1 MSQRPPHTAAQ
12 RHECSEEGQVPGK
25 SFRIKRLYTQVTQY
39 FDFKK
44 YEKETMN
51 QEVNYTQGMTQVP
64 VVGKWLKK
72 FLLWE
77 AGNLKHWATFQHF
90 SKTSK
95 EPHINQTF
103 SILDIYYVKSF

>member
-1 MSQRPPHTAAQ
+1 M
-12 RHECSEEGQVPGK
+12 PGK

-51 QEVNYTQGMTQVP
+51 QEVKYTQGMTQAP
-64 VVGKWLKK
+64 LVGKWLKK

-77 AGNLKHWATFQHF
+77 AGNLKIGPHF
-90 SKTSK
+90 NILAKHPRS
-95 EPHINQTF
+95 HI
-103 SILDIYYVKSF
+103 